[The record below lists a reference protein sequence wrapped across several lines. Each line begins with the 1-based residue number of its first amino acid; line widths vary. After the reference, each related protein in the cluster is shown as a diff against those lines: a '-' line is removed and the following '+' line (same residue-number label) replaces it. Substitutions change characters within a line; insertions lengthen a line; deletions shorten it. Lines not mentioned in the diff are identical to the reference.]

1 MTLWDYYLQYMT
13 ELCEGTRK
21 PPEGIALNADSAE
34 ERAVELQKQLSEIG
48 IAEFVRRCAASDGT
62 ELPQSLYDAFD
73 EDALAETLTKLMT
86 QGSEPAEDAPAAE
99 ENADSSTPDP
109 DAGKHAFEVFC
120 DCLELDDR
128 LVSYLIEVLKSGD
141 KLAFYKLS
149 QITTKLD
156 LDPDEFLYWLAHRED
171 YGTKEEAACAAIMDS
186 CFSRLY
192 EEKQGELLAAL
203 LAGDQKTFE
212 LFRCEAPELQHLPA
226 ATFAWYS
233 QNYLDRD
240 YPLRFLLRCNGV
252 KLSKE

>member
-21 PPEGIALNADSAE
+21 APEGIVLSASSAE
-34 ERAVELQKQLSEIG
+34 DRAVELQKQLSEMS
-48 IAEFVRRCAASDGT
+48 IAEFVRCCAAAEGK
-62 ELPQSLYDAFD
+62 ELPQELYDEFD
-73 EDALAETLTKLMT
+73 EGALTEMLTKLMA
-86 QGSEPAEDAPAAE
+86 QGSDASEDAPSAAE
-99 ENADSSTPDP
+99 NAEPPVPDP
-109 DAGKHAFEVFC
+109 DEGKHAFEVFC

-141 KLAFYKLS
+141 KLAFFKLS

-171 YGTKEEAACAAIMDS
+171 YADDEERACAAIMDA
-186 CFSRLY
+186 CLARLY

-203 LAGDQKTFE
+203 LSGDQKTFE
-212 LFRCEAPELQHLPA
+212 LFRIDAPELQHLPA

-233 QNYLDRD
+233 KNYLDRD
-240 YPLRFLLRCNGV
+240 YPLRFLLSCNGV
-252 KLSKE
+252 KFPEE